1 MVAYFSNSR
10 NSSPTR
16 QFFRPRGSPRNRT
29 PEWWW
34 KVLTASGV
42 IVCLVSALLCDSWG
56 RFDTPTLLLT
66 SSSSLSSSSSSLSS
80 MSPLT
85 TTAQNSIKAQKKTT
99 IAIATSLT
107 GCPQVER
114 YRTLLLDTAAV
125 LRHSIDQTARTSKY
139 AYDCIAFV
147 HPDAVNCTT
156 QLEMAGFQVQIRDTP
171 IDVSQIQ
178 NTAYRDRMIK
188 SGCCGATGKNSP
200 VLDKELRR
208 RTTSYS
214 CVAHLPLL
222 CGQTTYKKNSSSS
235 MPIHWRIIP
244 S

>member
-10 NSSPTR
+10 NGSPTR
-16 QFFRPRGSPRNRT
+16 QFLRPRGSPRNRT
-29 PEWWW
+29 KEWWW
-34 KVLTASGV
+34 KVFVASVV
-42 IVCLVSALLCDSWG
+42 IVLLVSALLFDSWG

-66 SSSSLSSSSSSLSS
+66 TSSSSSPSS
-80 MSPLT
+80 TMNPLT
-85 TTAQNSIKAQKKTT
+85 TTAQNSTKAQKKTT

-107 GCPQVER
+107 GCPKVER
-114 YRTLLLDTAAV
+114 FRTLLLDTAAV
-125 LRHSIDQTARTSKY
+125 LRHSINQTARISKY

-188 SGCCGATGKNSP
+188 SGCCGATGKTP
-200 VLDKELRR
+200 
-208 RTTSYS
+208 
-214 CVAHLPLL
+214 P
-222 CGQTTYKKNSSSS
+222 
-235 MPIHWRIIP
+235 
-244 S
+244 